1 MTLSPGTKTNS
12 ASESITDIRSLFCH
26 LQDIDADIGYACAFP
41 VFIEVVGEAYGSRR
55 MNLQISHARY
65 FAEVFPHKNF

>member
-1 MTLSPGTKTNS
+1 
-12 ASESITDIRSLFCH
+12 LFCH
-26 LQDIDADIGYACAFP
+26 LQDIDADIGYASAFP